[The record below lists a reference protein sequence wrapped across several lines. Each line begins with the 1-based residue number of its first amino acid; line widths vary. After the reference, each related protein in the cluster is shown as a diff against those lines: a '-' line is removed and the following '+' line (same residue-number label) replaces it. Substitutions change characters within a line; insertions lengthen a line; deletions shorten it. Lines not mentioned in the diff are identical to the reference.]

1 MTSDSGAAVV
11 VGVDGSE
18 PARAALRLAATTAA
32 HRDRPLRVVHA
43 FIWPTLH
50 SPVRP
55 ATESG
60 PDGGLRAQAE
70 QLVAAAVD
78 EAEATAPGLRVT
90 GEIVDGEA
98 TAVLLAE
105 APTAAMVVLGDR
117 GGGGFAALVLGSVAV
132 KLAAYADCPVLV
144 ARGTS
149 RADGE
154 VVVGVDGS
162 ELSRRAV
169 EFAVQEAA
177 LRGAAVLALHAY
189 RHPVSTGPGDMQPL
203 VYDESELR
211 ADEDRAVAESI
222 AGLTER
228 YPEVQITRRSVRGR
242 AARVLTDASRQAQL
256 MVVGGQGRG
265 EVTGLL
271 LGSVSQSLL
280 HHSHCPVAVVRGPH
294 RPAGTVDGGSGG

>member
-1 MTSDSGAAVV
+1 MDSASGAAVV

-18 PARAALRLAATTAA
+18 PARAALRLAATLAA
-32 HRDRPLRVVHA
+32 SHDRPLRVVHA

-55 ATESG
+55 VTDSV
-60 PDGGLRAQAE
+60 PDGGLRARAQR
-70 QLVAAAVD
+70 LVAAAVD
-78 EAEATAPGLRVT
+78 EAEATAAGLRVT
-90 GEIVDGEA
+90 GEIVDGDA

-105 APTAAMVVLGDR
+105 AHTAAMVVLGDR
-117 GGGGFAALVLGSVAV
+117 GGGGFAALIVGSVAV

-144 ARGTS
+144 ARGVPHP
-149 RADGE
+149 DGA

-169 EFAVQEAA
+169 EFAVHEAA
-177 LRGAAVLALHAY
+177 RRGATVLALHAY

-228 YPEVQITRRSVRGR
+228 YPEVTIIRESVRGR
-242 AARVLTDASRQAQL
+242 AARILTDASRQAQL
-256 MVVGGQGRG
+256 IVVGGHGRA
-265 EVTGLL
+265 EATGML

-280 HHSHCPVAVVRGPH
+280 HHSHCPVAVVRAPN
-294 RPAGTVDGGSGG
+294 

>member
-105 APTAAMVVLGDR
+105 APTAAMV
-117 GGGGFAALVLGSVAV
+117 
-132 KLAAYADCPVLV
+132 
-144 ARGTS
+144 
-149 RADGE
+149 DGE

>member
-1 MTSDSGAAVV
+1 MNSASGSAVV

-18 PARAALRLAATTAA
+18 PALAAVRLAAAA
-32 HRDRPLRVVHA
+32 AARQGRPLRLVHA

-55 ATESG
+55 ATEG
-60 PDGGLRAQAE
+60 TPGGGLRARAE
-70 QLVAAAVD
+70 ELVAAAVD

-105 APTAAMVVLGDR
+105 ASSAAIVVLGDR
-117 GGGGFAALVLGSVAV
+117 GAGGFAALVVGSVAV
-132 KLAAYADCPVLV
+132 QVAAYAACPVLV
-144 ARGTS
+144 ARGAS
-149 RADGE
+149 RPDGA

-169 EFAVQEAA
+169 EFAVHEAA
-177 LRGAAVLALHAY
+177 LRGAPVVALHAY

-211 ADEDRAVAESI
+211 DDEDRAVAESI
-222 AGLTER
+222 AGMTER
-228 YPEVQITRRSVRGR
+228 YPEVPITRRSVRGR

-256 MVVGGQGRG
+256 LVVGGRGRG

-280 HHSHCPVAVVRGPH
+280 HHSHCPVAVVRGP
-294 RPAGTVDGGSGG
+294 R

>member
-1 MTSDSGAAVV
+1 MNSASGSAVL

-18 PARAALRLAATTAA
+18 SARAAVRLAAAVAA
-32 HRDRPLRVVHA
+32 RRDRPLRVVHA
-43 FIWPTLH
+43 FIWPTLRT
-50 SPVRP
+50 PIRP
-55 ATESG
+55 ATDGAPE
-60 PDGGLRAQAE
+60 GGLRAQAE
-70 QLVAAAVD
+70 QLIIAAVD
-78 EAEATAPGLRVT
+78 EAEATVPGLRVT
-90 GEIVDGEA
+90 GELVEGEA
-98 TAVLLAE
+98 TAVLLA
-105 APTAAMVVLGDR
+105 AARTATMVVLGHR
-117 GGGGFAALVLGSVAV
+117 GAGGFAALVVGSVAV

-144 ARGTS
+144 ARGAPHT
-149 RADGE
+149 DGA

-162 ELSRRAV
+162 ESSRRAV

-177 LRGAAVLALHAY
+177 LRGADLRALHAY

-228 YPEVQITRRSVRGR
+228 YPEVPIIRDSVRGR

-256 MVVGGQGRG
+256 VVVGGQGHG

-280 HHSHCPVAVVRGPH
+280 HHSHCPVAVVRGP
-294 RPAGTVDGGSGG
+294 R

>member
-1 MTSDSGAAVV
+1 MSSVSGAAVV

-18 PARAALRLAATTAA
+18 PARAAVRLAAATAA
-32 HRDRPLRVVHA
+32 RRDRPLRVVHA

-55 ATESG
+55 ATESAPG
-60 PDGGLRAQAE
+60 GGLRARAE
-70 QLVAAAVD
+70 RMVADAVE

-90 GEIVDGEA
+90 GEIIDGEA
-98 TAVLLAE
+98 AAVLLAE
-105 APTAAMVVLGDR
+105 APGAAMMVLGDR
-117 GGGGFAALVLGSVAV
+117 GAGGIAALLLGSVAV

-144 ARGTS
+144 ARG
-149 RADGE
+149 AQHPDGA

-162 ELSRRAV
+162 ESSRRAV
-169 EFAVQEAA
+169 EFAVDEAA

-211 ADEDRAVAESI
+211 DDEDRAVAESI

-228 YPEVQITRRSVRGR
+228 YPEVPITRESVRGR

-256 MVVGGQGRG
+256 LVVGGQGRG

-271 LGSVSQSLL
+271 LGSVSQSML
-280 HHSHCPVAVVRGPH
+280 HHSHCPVAVVRGP
-294 RPAGTVDGGSGG
+294 R